1 MLNETI
7 ESNALESIIYFEKVF
22 DFLIFSANRTVK
34 KSIIYF
40 TLFIFNY
47 NLTATYCLKIYLICI
62 HRYILADR

>member
-34 KSIIYF
+34 KSIIFYIIYIQLQF
-40 TLFIFNY
+40 DSDVLSQNIFNMHSP
-47 NLTATYCLKIYLICI
+47 I
-62 HRYILADR
+62 HPC